1 MKVPD
6 KLSMLAF
13 VRLVRSYV
21 DDKKGYPIIVHCRY
35 DVKLNSCIFS
45 EQHLVM
51 DCLRTLQPG
60 QTGVRFQFQLRFYE
74 SSATSGSAS
83 SENCFSVLPT
93 KSDLTGSGRPSN
105 GKVRDVKDVF
115 LLLFENKTF
124 FSEICQVGGD
134 TIHCRCMTAYI
145 Y

>member
-45 EQHLVM
+45 EQHCGDGLPA
-51 DCLRTLQPG
+51 DTATRTNRG
-60 QTGVRFQFQLRFYE
+60 
-74 SSATSGSAS
+74 SISISA
-83 SENCFSVLPT
+83 
-93 KSDLTGSGRPSN
+93 
-105 GKVRDVKDVF
+105 
-115 LLLFENKTF
+115 
-124 FSEICQVGGD
+124 EIL
-134 TIHCRCMTAYI
+134 
-145 Y
+145 